1 MKHRGEKMKI
11 NNKMETENTEEYKN
25 NFLVAAGS

>member
-11 NNKMETENTEEYKN
+11 NNKMEMENTKEYKN

>member
-11 NNKMETENTEEYKN
+11 NNKKEMENTEEHKN